1 MYDPA
6 NDAYASPEDPTAYN
20 IRPISP
26 VHGLPIGID
35 PLTGLPWGVD
45 PNVYNVDDAFAAL
58 QNELMYLPQ
67 DLYLAAAA
75 FPTEY

>member
-45 PNVYNVDDAFAAL
+45 PNQY
-58 QNELMYLPQ
+58 
-67 DLYLAAAA
+67 DLYGVADELSYGGGLEFYPLAYTPEAV
-75 FPTEY
+75 